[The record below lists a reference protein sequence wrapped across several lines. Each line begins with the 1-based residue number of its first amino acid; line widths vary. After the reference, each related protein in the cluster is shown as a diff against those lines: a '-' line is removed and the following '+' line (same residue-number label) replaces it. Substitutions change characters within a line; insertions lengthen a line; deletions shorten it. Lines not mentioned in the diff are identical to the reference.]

1 MPDIEVG
8 DINCDNSTNTTA
20 LILESLYN
28 TIIMVKGVN
37 VNILVQINEF
47 FLNKKRTHLGS
58 FCSLFFKRIK
68 HNPV

>member
-47 FLNKKRTHLGS
+47 FLNKKGP
-58 FCSLFFKRIK
+58 I
-68 HNPV
+68 